1 MPSRP
6 KSNHL
11 PSPKPHSVRAR
22 VFRTGGSRAVRLPKE
37 FRPEGDEVLM
47 TRVEEG
53 LLISPLPAVLT
64 VADWWDGWQADPDFM
79 ADGRHQ
85 PAMQKRD
92 FSH

>member
-1 MPSRP
+1 
-6 KSNHL
+6 
-11 PSPKPHSVRAR
+11 
-22 VFRTGGSRAVRLPKE
+22 
-37 FRPEGDEVLM
+37 M

-64 VADWWDGWQADPDFM
+64 VADWWNGWQAEPDFM
-79 ADGRHQ
+79 PDGRRQ